1 MKNGKM
7 KGLLMALVALTSL
20 QMGTLYAAES
30 GDVPA
35 SLDADTLE
43 YNMNTG
49 EAVASGNVLLKR
61 GTSKVAGAHATYN
74 SKTQAATVDGNVI
87 AVRDDLRMTCEHL
100 MSDGQEHMMATGNVH
115 ATQGDKSFSGEQ
127 VDYFPQQN
135 DYVVIDRGGTMT
147 QGDDTFTADRIYG
160 WLKDEHY
167 IGQGNAHVVSPSR
180 GMEAG
185 GDQMDYY
192 GKTDKKA
199 VITGNAWAVQENNTM
214 RSNRMMI
221 YLADDG
227 SAKVQ

>member
-1 MKNGKM
+1 MKNKKM
-7 KGLLMALVALTSL
+7 KGMLAVIAAALSL
-20 QMGTLYAAES
+20 QMGTLYAAEDS
-30 GDVPA
+30 VPA

-43 YNMNTG
+43 YDMKTG
-49 EAVASGNVLLKR
+49 EATATGYVLLTR
-61 GTSKVAGAHATYN
+61 GDSKVTGAHATYN

-87 AVRDDLRMTCEHL
+87 AVYQGTRLTCDHL

-115 ATQGDKSFSGEQ
+115 GTRDDKTFSGEQ

-135 DYVVIDRGGTMT
+135 DYIVIDRGGMLTS
-147 QGDDTFTADRIYG
+147 GDDTFTADRIYG

-167 IGQGNAHVVSPSR
+167 IGEGNAHVVSPSR
-180 GMEAG
+180 AMEAG

-192 GKTDKKA
+192 GKEQGKA

-214 RSNRMMI
+214 RSNRMTI

-227 SAKVQ
+227 STKVQ

>member
-1 MKNGKM
+1 MKNKKM
-7 KGLLMALVALTSL
+7 RGVLAAVAAALSL
-20 QMGTLYAAES
+20 QMGTIYAAADS
-30 GDVPA
+30 VPA

-43 YNMNTG
+43 YDMNTG
-49 EAVASGNVLLKR
+49 EATATGYVLLTR
-61 GTSKVAGAHATYN
+61 GDSKVTSARATYN

-87 AVRDDLRMTCEHL
+87 AVYQGTRLTCDHL

-115 ATQGDKSFSGEQ
+115 GSRDDKTFSGEQ
-127 VDYFPQQN
+127 IDYFPQQN
-135 DYVVIDRGGTMT
+135 DYIVIDRGGQLTS
-147 QGDDTFTADRIYG
+147 GDDTFTADRIYG

-167 IGQGNAHVVSPSR
+167 IGEGNAHVVSPSR
-180 GMEAG
+180 AMEAG

-192 GKTDKKA
+192 GKEQGKA

-214 RSNRMMI
+214 RSNRMTI